1 MQLIVVVWSLDVV
14 IDGWEARVPRK
25 EPTARQERLGR
36 ELRRLREAAGL
47 RAREAGQLLGVVS
60 VTMSQIESGVTGVS
74 EARVRRMAA
83 QYACADAE
91 LVDALVGMA
100 TDRTRGWWEEY
111 RDVLPP
117 GFLDLAELEHHAR
130 YLQVISTA
138 HVPGVLQTEE
148 YARAVFA
155 YMVPELPV
163 SELEPRVA
171 HRMRRRVV
179 VERDD
184 AVPYEAVVHE
194 GVLRTR
200 VADRSTARAQ
210 LDEILRQSER
220 PNVTV
225 RVVPF
230 DVDGFAGA
238 NASMLY
244 AGGPAP
250 QLDTAKR
257 DAPHG
262 GPFLDAASQL
272 ARFRTLFRKVE
283 SVSLDAARSR
293 DFIHRL
299 AKEL

>member
-1 MQLIVVVWSLDVV
+1 M
-14 IDGWEARVPRK
+14 
-25 EPTARQERLGR
+25 TARQSAE
-36 ELRRLREAAGL
+36 
-47 RAREAGQLLGVVS
+47 LLGTVAVS
-60 VTMSQIESGVTGVS
+60 MSQIESGVAGVS
-74 EARVRRMAA
+74 KERVRRLAA
-83 QYACADAE
+83 QYACVEQD
-91 LVDALVGMA
+91 LIDALVEMA
-100 TDRTRGWWEEY
+100 ADRTRGWWEQY

-117 GFLDLAELEHHAR
+117 SFLDLAELEHYAKCLR
-130 YLQVISTA
+130 VISTA
-138 HVPGVLQTEE
+138 HVPGLLQTEA

-155 YMVPELPV
+155 YMVPELPP

-171 HRMRRRVV
+171 HRMRRRGVL
-179 VERDD
+179 ERDG
-184 AVPYEAVVHE
+184 AVGYQAVVHE

-200 VADRSTARAQ
+200 VADRGAARIQ
-210 LDEILRQSER
+210 LQEILRQSER

-225 RVVPF
+225 RVIPF

-238 NASMLY
+238 NTSMLY
-244 AGGPAP
+244 ADGAVP

-272 ARFRTLFRKVE
+272 TRFRTLFRKVE
-283 SVSLDAARSR
+283 SASLDAVRSR

>member
-1 MQLIVVVWSLDVV
+1 MW
-14 IDGWEARVPRK
+14 WERGGAVPRK
-25 EPTARQERLGR
+25 QPTFRQERLGR

-47 RAREAGQLLGVVS
+47 TAREAAKLLGTIS
-60 VTMSQIESGVTGVS
+60 VTMSQIESGVAGVS
-74 EARVRRMAA
+74 EARIRRMAA
-83 QYACADAE
+83 QYACGDEE
-91 LVDALVGMA
+91 LIDALAAMA

-138 HVPGVLQTEE
+138 HVPGMLQTED

-155 YMVPELPV
+155 YAVPELPAA
-163 SELEPRVA
+163 ELEPRVA
-171 HRMRRRVV
+171 HRMQRRVV

-184 AVPYEAVVHE
+184 AVEYEAVVHE
-194 GVLRTR
+194 SVLRTR
-200 VADRSTARAQ
+200 VADRGVARAQ
-210 LDEILRQSER
+210 LDEILRHSER

-225 RVVPF
+225 RVIPF

-238 NASMLY
+238 NTSMLY
-244 AGGPAP
+244 AGGPVP
-250 QLDTAKR
+250 PLDTAKR

-262 GPFLDAASQL
+262 GPFLDSAAQL

-283 SVSLDAARSR
+283 SASLDPVRSR
-293 DFIHRL
+293 DYIHRL

>member
-1 MQLIVVVWSLDVV
+1 MPPKRLL
-14 IDGWEARVPRK
+14 
-25 EPTARQERLGR
+25 TARRVRLGA
-36 ELRRLREAAGL
+36 ELRKLREATGMK
-47 RAREAGQLLGVVS
+47 AREAAALLGADS
-60 VTMSQIESGVTGVS
+60 VQMSQIESGVAGVS
-74 EARVRRMAA
+74 ADRVRRLAA
-83 QYACADAE
+83 HYAC
-91 LVDALVGMA
+91 VDEAFIKALVAMA

-111 RDVLPP
+111 REVLPP
-117 GFLDLAELEHHAR
+117 PFLDLAELEHHATS
-130 YLQVISTA
+130 LQVIATA
-138 HVPGVLQTEE
+138 HVPGLLQTEA
-148 YARAVFA
+148 YARAVFSYA
-155 YMVPELPV
+155 APELPA

-179 VERDD
+179 VERDR
-184 AVPYEAVVHE
+184 AVEYEAVVHE

-200 VADRSTARAQ
+200 VDDRRTARAQ
-210 LDEILRQSER
+210 LEEILRQLER

-225 RVVPF
+225 RVIPF

-238 NASMLY
+238 NTSMVY
-244 AGGPAP
+244 AGGVVR

-262 GPFLDAASQL
+262 GPFLDAESQL

-283 SVSLDAARSR
+283 SASLDPVRSR